1 MSEPSTE
8 ADVTEPRSSKSRS
21 TVADPTKPDDKAPVE
36 PSVSKADKLI
46 DVRNLSKSFRIGFL
60 SKKKV
65 DAVRSVSFD
74 VRRGEIFGFLGPN
87 GAGKTTTIKM
97 LTGLI
102 APSGGEAY
110 LFGKRVPSAEARRQ
124 IGFLPENPYVYP
136 YLTPRE
142 FVDMSGRL
150 SGMRGKKLASRTM
163 EVLTQVGIAYAADR
177 QVRRLS
183 KGMLQRTGLA
193 AALVSDPEML
203 ILDEP
208 MSGLDPVGRKEVRD
222 LIFAERDQGRTIFF
236 STHILSDVEAMCD
249 RVTILRTGEVVV
261 SGEIRSLLRGD
272 VLRTE
277 IFLAEVTESLMARFL
292 ASDLK
297 VHERPGVTMVE
308 VEGVA
313 KVGEVLGMALDGGA
327 QVVEVT
333 PRRETLEDLF
343 MRRAL

>member
-1 MSEPSTE
+1 MTERPRKSAKREAPESERPP
-8 ADVTEPRSSKSRS
+8 ASSAASR
-21 TVADPTKPDDKAPVE
+21 AE
-36 PSVSKADKLI
+36 KLI
-46 DVRNLSKSFRIGFL
+46 DVKQLSKTFKIGLF
-60 SKKKV
+60 SRKTV
-65 DAVRSVSFD
+65 EAVRSVSFD

-102 APSGGEAY
+102 APSGGEAF
-110 LFGKRVPSAEARRQ
+110 LFGKRVPSAAARQQ

-142 FVDMSGRL
+142 FVELSGRL

-163 EVLTQVGIAYAADR
+163 EVLTKVGIAYAADR

-222 LIFAERDQGRTIFF
+222 LIFAERDHGRTIFF

-277 IFLAEVTESLMARFL
+277 ILLAEVDEALQSKLKE
-292 ASDLK
+292 ASFEPR
-297 VHERPGVTMVE
+297 ERPGMWMVE
-308 VEGVA
+308 VEGML
-313 KVGEVLGMALDGGA
+313 KVNDVLRLALDGGA
-327 QVVEVT
+327 QIIEVT